1 MELDDLKANWQKETK
16 ENLNKN
22 TQSMEQLKL
31 ILKERTT
38 ATLSGL
44 KKKYKRIISFL
55 IVGIFLNVLIN
66 PFLHFL
72 LGDEGP
78 IFRITFGGLLSLLTI
93 VLMCLVVVFFYWLK
107 YTSLDT
113 DLPDRDIKTN
123 LFQKIKGLKKSY
135 RQEVIFIITLFSL
148 VFVLAR
154 ITSQYLGNGDF
165 WDIFHSDILL
175 AMLAALAM
183 MCFYIYKRS
192 ISYKRN
198 IKDLEDHLNQF
209 ERGVSQ

>member
-1 MELDDLKANWQKETK
+1 MELDDLKENWQSETK

-38 ATLSGL
+38 ETLTGL
-44 KKKYKRIISFL
+44 KKKYERIISFL

-78 IFRITFGGLLSLLTI
+78 MFRITYGGLLSLVT
-93 VLMCLVVVFFYWLK
+93 VVVMCLVVVFFYWLK

-113 DLPDRDIKTN
+113 NLSDRDIKTT
-123 LFQKIKGLKKSY
+123 LYEKIKSLKKSY
-135 RQEVIFIITLFSL
+135 RQEIIFIITLFAL
-148 VFVLAR
+148 LFVLAR
-154 ITSQYLGNGDF
+154 FTSQYLGNGDF
-165 WDIFHSDILL
+165 LDIFHIDILL
-175 AMLAALAM
+175 ALLAALAM
-183 MCFYIYKRS
+183 MCFYIYKIS
-192 ISYKRN
+192 ITYKRN
-198 IKDLEDHLNQF
+198 IKDLEHHLHQF
-209 ERGVSQ
+209 EKGLI